1 MSEEQIIPAADDPNP
16 GTEDGVGERVQHGLG
31 SEGVQRMDGEF
42 GDLDEDAS
50 ALADDEGDAP
60 A

>member
-1 MSEEQIIPAADDPNP
+1 MSDEQIVPAPDDPNP

-42 GDLDEDAS
+42 GDLEQDAP
-50 ALADDEGDAP
+50 ALADDGDAP
-60 A
+60 VS